1 MLVLRL
7 AQPTEY
13 PVDLSRPPDGEII
26 GRVAKIEPG
35 AILVSSDVP
44 GSGMVP
50 VVVTKPTRVAVGTA
64 DGWINDV
71 RPGGQIKVAYDL
83 YEGKRLA
90 RSVEVLP
97 EQGARRP
104 APVEP
109 PAKASPPAT
118 PAVVA
123 RPAPAQIEAPAP
135 RPKPEPPRVAQPR
148 EPTPVAPAPPRPAPA
163 PPPPAV
169 VTPVPPAPPVTPVRI
184 RTGHARAGG
193 TGLGPAQAGPAGPGS
208 AGARAPRSRPGTR
221 AAPGARRHGWLRGG
235 RLVPEGTPVDRI
247 PLFARPPRRRP

>member
-35 AILVSSDVP
+35 AILVSPDVP

-50 VVVTKPTRVAVGTA
+50 VVVTKDTRVTVGTT
-64 DGWINDV
+64 DGWVNDV

-83 YEGKRLA
+83 YEGRRLA

-118 PAVVA
+118 PPVVA
-123 RPAPAQIEAPAP
+123 RPAPAQIEGPAP
-135 RPKPEPPRVAQPR
+135 RPKPEP
-148 EPTPVAPAPPRPAPA
+148 
-163 PPPPAV
+163 
-169 VTPVPPAPPVTPVRI
+169 
-184 RTGHARAGG
+184 
-193 TGLGPAQAGPAGPGS
+193 
-208 AGARAPRSRPGTR
+208 
-221 AAPGARRHGWLRGG
+221 
-235 RLVPEGTPVDRI
+235 
-247 PLFARPPRRRP
+247 